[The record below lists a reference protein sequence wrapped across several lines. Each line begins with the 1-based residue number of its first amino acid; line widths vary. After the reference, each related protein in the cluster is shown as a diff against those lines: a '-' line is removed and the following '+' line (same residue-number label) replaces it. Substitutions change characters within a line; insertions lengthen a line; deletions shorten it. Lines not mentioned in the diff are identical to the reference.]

1 MCEQDTVLGRGAPYE
16 APITKGT
23 TVLAVTHSAMFD
35 PQALSHPDD
44 FDPTR
49 GPGNQFLL
57 GYGLHE
63 CLGRA
68 IASVMIPEMVRQ
80 CLRLNGLTAAAV
92 DLKGGPVPEA
102 WPWTWG

>member
-1 MCEQDTVLGRGAPYE
+1 V
-16 APITKGT
+16 
-23 TVLAVTHSAMFD
+23 
-35 PQALSHPDD
+35 

-49 GPGNQFLL
+49 GAGNQFLL

-80 CLRLNGLTAAAV
+80 ALRLDGIAAGVV
-92 DLKGGPVPEA
+92 DYQGGPVPQA
-102 WPWTWG
+102 WGWTWDDFRQSGKTV